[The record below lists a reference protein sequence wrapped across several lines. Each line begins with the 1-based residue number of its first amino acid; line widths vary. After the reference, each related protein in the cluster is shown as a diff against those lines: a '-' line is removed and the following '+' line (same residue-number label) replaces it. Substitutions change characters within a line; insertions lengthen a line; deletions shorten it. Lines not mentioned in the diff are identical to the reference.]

1 MKPLIH
7 SLKHHLRSWVAACGA
22 GLFAVSI
29 ATPIHASAPTVSVHV
44 STLDNG
50 MTVIVQPDRRAPT
63 AVHMV
68 WVRVGSMD
76 EVDGL
81 SGLAHVVEHMLF
93 KGTPTLA
100 EGEFSRRVAAL
111 GGRDNAFTSR
121 DVTAYHQQI
130 PADRLVDVM
139 RLEADRFANNVWS
152 DEAFFTEMAV
162 IKEERRQVVEESA
175 QSRMFEVFQA
185 TAFLAHPTRRPIIGW
200 MSDLQSL
207 KPDDARAFHRQWYVP
222 ANAAVV
228 VVGDVDVDQVK
239 AWAAQYYGAIPAGV
253 VPDRKPQ
260 TEPVQRGTRRIEYRG
275 ATDRPLVLM
284 GYKAPSLSHPTA
296 DDPAS
301 VDALALMLLSG
312 VLDGHSA
319 ARLERSLVQGQGPT
333 GRRVAD
339 SVGAWFSVT
348 GRSPPLFM
356 LSGSPVEGVTP
367 AELEQALRAEVR
379 RVAEDGVTEAEL
391 RRVKNQWIANEVFKL
406 DSTFAQARELG
417 TYWTLGWPMETA
429 RLLIDRLQQITP
441 EQVQSVAAR
450 YFDDTQLTVGVLL
463 PEEGSR

>member
-7 SLKHHLRSWVAACGA
+7 LFIRFLRRSLLVLSV
-22 GLFAVSI
+22 GLMT
-29 ATPIHASAPTVSVHV
+29 ATLVTLSKASAPETSVFVSR
-44 STLDNG
+44 LDNG
-50 MTVIVQPDRRAPT
+50 MTLIIQPDRRAPT

-130 PADRLVDVM
+130 PADRLSDVM
-139 RLEADRFANNVWS
+139 RLEADRFANNLWR
-152 DEAFFTEMAV
+152 DEAFFTEMDV
-162 IKEERRQVVEESA
+162 IREERRQVVEESP

-200 MSDLQSL
+200 MSDLLSL
-207 KPDDARAFHRQWYVP
+207 KPDDARAFYRQWYVP

-228 VVGDVDVDQVK
+228 VVGDVNVDQVK
-239 AWAAQYYGAIPAGV
+239 AWAAQYYGAIPAGA

-260 TEPVQRGTRRIEYRG
+260 TEPVQTGTRRIEYRG
-275 ATDRPLVLM
+275 KTDRPLMVM
-284 GYKAPSLSHPTA
+284 GYKAPALSHPTA
-296 DDPAS
+296 DDAES
-301 VDALALMLLSG
+301 VDALALLLLSG

-319 ARLERSLVQGQGPT
+319 ARLERALVQGQGAL

-339 SVGAWFSVT
+339 SVGAWFNVT
-348 GRSPPLFM
+348 GRGPALFM
-356 LSGSPVEGVTP
+356 LMGSPVEGVTP
-367 AELEQALRAEVR
+367 AELESALRAEIR
-379 RVAEDGVTEAEL
+379 RVAEEGVSETEL

-406 DSTFAQARELG
+406 DSTFAQAREIG
-417 TYWTLGWPMETA
+417 TYWTLDWPVNA
-429 RLLIDRLQQITP
+429 SRLLIERLQQITP

-450 YFDDTQLTVGVLL
+450 YFGDDQLTVGVLL
-463 PEEGSR
+463 PQETQP

>member
-1 MKPLIH
+1 MKPLMRTF
-7 SLKHHLRSWVAACGA
+7 SSAWRWLVA
-22 GLFAVSI
+22 GLAFGP
-29 ATPIHASAPTVSVHV
+29 ATLALASSAAAPT
-44 STLDNG
+44 STVYSTTLANG

-68 WVRVGSMD
+68 WVRAGSID

-111 GGRDNAFTSR
+111 GGRDNAFASR
-121 DVTAYHQQI
+121 DVTAFHQQI
-130 PADRLVDVM
+130 PAHRLVDVM
-139 RLEADRFANNVWS
+139 RLEADRFAHNVWP
-152 DEAFFTEMAV
+152 DEAFFTEMDV
-162 IKEERRQVVEESA
+162 IKEERKQVVEESA

-200 MSDLQSL
+200 MSDLKSL
-207 KPDDARAFHRQWYVP
+207 QPDDARAFYRQWYVP

-228 VVGDVDVDQVK
+228 VAGDVDVAQVK
-239 AWAAQYYGAIPAGV
+239 AWAARYYGAIPARA
-253 VPDRKPQ
+253 VPERKPQ

-275 ATDRPLVLM
+275 QTERPLVAM
-284 GYKAPSLSHPTA
+284 GYKAPALSHPAA
-296 DDPAS
+296 DDAPS
-301 VDALALMLLSG
+301 SDALALLLLSG

-319 ARLERSLVQGQGPT
+319 ARLERSLVQGQGPA
-333 GRRVAD
+333 GRRLAD

-348 GRSPPLFM
+348 GRGPQLFM
-356 LSGSPVEGVTP
+356 LVGSPVAGVTP
-367 AELEQALRAEVR
+367 AELEDALRAEVR
-379 RVAEDGVTEAEL
+379 RVAKEGVSAAEL

-417 TYWTLGWPMETA
+417 TYWAQGWPVDSA
-429 RLLIDRLQQITP
+429 RLLMERLRQITP

-450 YFDDTQLTVGVLL
+450 YFPDDQLTVGVLL
-463 PEEGSR
+463 PLEARP